1 MATHID
7 WRAWALS
14 AGLGLLGAPLAS
26 AQLQVFACEPEWAAL
41 AQELGGE
48 EVDVYSATHPGMDPH
63 HVQAK
68 PSLVAR
74 LRAADLSVCTGAG
87 LEVGWLPLV
96 QRRARNARVLPGAPG
111 HFEAAAEVD
120 LLDRPAR
127 LDRADG
133 DLHGEGNPHVLL
145 DPRRLEQIARS
156 LALRLQQLDPENA
169 HRHRA
174 RWDAFQARW
183 REAEARWS
191 RQSTP
196 LRGRRAIVHH
206 QEWVYLFDWLGIER
220 VAALEPKPGV
230 PPSLQHLSA
239 LAELPVADWVVV
251 SPLDDPKAAH
261 WLSART
267 GAPVVV
273 LPHTVG
279 ALDGAD
285 DLVLLFDVVVAAL
298 LQALR

>member
-1 MATHID
+1 MMNTAEWMD
-7 WRAWALS
+7 YF
-14 AGLGLLGAPLAS
+14 GAAMRS
-26 AQLQVFACEPEWAAL
+26 
-41 AQELGGE
+41 
-48 EVDVYSATHPGMDPH
+48 
-63 HVQAK
+63 
-68 PSLVAR
+68 
-74 LRAADLSVCTGAG
+74 
-87 LEVGWLPLV
+87 
-96 QRRARNARVLPGAPG
+96 
-111 HFEAAAEVD
+111 
-120 LLDRPAR
+120 
-127 LDRADG
+127 DG
-133 DLHGEGNPHVLL
+133 YTEDEIQ
-145 DPRRLEQIARS
+145 DE
-156 LALRLQQLDPENA
+156 
-169 HRHRA
+169 
-174 RWDAFQARW
+174 
-183 REAEARWS
+183 
-191 RQSTP
+191 
-196 LRGRRAIVHH
+196 
-206 QEWVYLFDWLGIER
+206 FDWLGIER